1 MNEDLI
7 LQYDSG
13 QLEHLKHKQTDMSKI
28 ITFRAKEPK
37 KLEQRSLLLYGER
50 GQSKYLNQLLEL
62 DKKHKLI
69 EKYENK

>member
-1 MNEDLI
+1 
-7 LQYDSG
+7 
-13 QLEHLKHKQTDMSKI
+13 MSKM

-62 DKKHKLI
+62 DKKYKLI

>member
-1 MNEDLI
+1 MNEDLM

-28 ITFRAKEPK
+28 ITFRAKDPK